1 MQFETLPGFRDFLL
15 DSCLARDA
23 IFARW
28 RSAAESFHFLEYDAP
43 VLEPLDLYIEKSG
56 EEIVGQLFNFVD
68 RGDRA
73 VALRPEMTPT
83 LARLVGARANSL
95 KRPVKWFNIGEHYRY
110 ERPQKG
116 RLRAFYQFNAD
127 ILGEPGPGADAELIA
142 LLVQTLRSFGLGAG
156 DFAVRLSDRNLWWLI
171 LEAEG
176 LSPEGAMKVL
186 SIIDKMERMDR
197 ELLLE
202 KLTEV
207 VGTQAESLGSRID
220 AVKAIRNFSG
230 LESLVHSLSLGG
242 SSADAARAR
251 LEDWRSLIDLLR
263 HSRAADF
270 IRIDLSI
277 VRGLAYYTGFVFEAF
292 EASGAGRALAGGGRY
307 DDLVEKLGGPAMPA
321 VGFAMGDVTLADLLK
336 DRSIELGGKLAPD
349 FTLVIGGVDERPLAL
364 EDAASLRDLGLR
376 VEYPLKEQNFGKQLK
391 SAVQSGAAFA
401 LIYGSE
407 ERLAGVVKVR
417 DLKTATEAEVPRGR
431 IAEIA
436 CGLLTDGLDSLCS
449 EA

>member
-1 MQFETLPGFRDFLL
+1 MQFETLPGFRDFLPE
-15 DSCLARDA
+15 SCSARNA
-23 IFARW
+23 IFDRW
-28 RSAAESFHFLEYDAP
+28 RSAAVSFHFLEYDAP
-43 VLEPLDLYIEKSG
+43 VLEPLNLYIEKSG
-56 EEIVGQLFNFVD
+56 EEIVGQLFNFTD

-116 RLRAFYQFNAD
+116 RLRAFYQLNAD

-142 LLVQTLRSFGLGAG
+142 LLVQTLRSFGLGSE
-156 DFAVRLSDRNLWWLI
+156 DFAIRLSDRNLWWLI

-176 LSPEGAMKVL
+176 LSPESALQVL
-186 SIIDKMERMDR
+186 GIIDKMERMDR
-197 ELLLE
+197 ARMLE

-207 VGTQAESLGSRID
+207 VGFGADGLCSRID
-220 AVKAIRNFSG
+220 AVKSVSDFAA
-230 LESLVHSLSLGG
+230 LESLVSSLSLNDR
-242 SSADAARAR
+242 SAEAANAR
-251 LEDWRSLIDLLR
+251 LEDWRTLLDLLG
-263 HSRAADF
+263 HLGAADS

-321 VGFAMGDVTLADLLK
+321 VGFAMGDVTLADLLRNK
-336 DRSIELGGKLAPD
+336 SIELGGETTPD
-349 FTLVIGGVDERPLAL
+349 FTIVIGGVEERPLAL
-364 EDAASLRDLGLR
+364 EDAASLRALGLR

-391 SAVQSGAAFA
+391 SAVQGGASFA

-407 ERLAGVVKVR
+407 ERLAGVIKVR
-417 DLKTATEAEVPRGR
+417 DLKTATEAEIPRDR
-431 IAEIA
+431 LVAIAPK
-436 CGLLTDGLDSLCS
+436 LLTGGLKSISS
-449 EA
+449 EV

>member
-1 MQFETLPGFRDFLL
+1 MQFDTLPGFRDFLP
-15 DSCLARDA
+15 DACSARNA
-23 IFARW
+23 IFERW
-28 RSAAESFHFLEYDAP
+28 RSSAVSFHFLEYDAP

-95 KRPVKWFNIGEHYRY
+95 KRPVKWFNIAEHYRY

-142 LLVQTLRSFGLGAG
+142 LLVQTLRSFGLGTE
-156 DFAVRLSDRNLWWLI
+156 DFAIRLSDRNLWWLI

-176 LSPEGAMKVL
+176 LAPEGAMQVL
-186 SIIDKMERMDR
+186 GIIDKMERMDR
-197 ELLLE
+197 ERLLE
-202 KLTEV
+202 KLSEV
-207 VGTQAESLGSRID
+207 VGSEAGALCSRID
-220 AVKAIRNFSG
+220 VVKAVSDFTA
-230 LESLVHSLSLGG
+230 LESLISSLALTGD
-242 SSADAARAR
+242 SSEAARAR
-251 LEDWRSLIDLLR
+251 LEDWRSLMDLLK
-263 HSRAADF
+263 HSGVVDS

-307 DDLVEKLGGPAMPA
+307 DDLVEKLGGPSMPA
-321 VGFAMGDVTLADLLK
+321 VGFAMGDVTLADLLQK
-336 DRSIELGGKLAPD
+336 KSIQLGGDSAPD
-349 FTLVIGGVDERPLAL
+349 FTMVIGGAEERPLAL
-364 EDAASLRDLGLR
+364 EDAAGLRVLGLR

-391 SAVQSGAAFA
+391 AAVQSGASIA

-417 DLKTATEAEVPRGR
+417 DLGTATEAEIPRAGLVELAPR
-431 IAEIA
+431 ILAEGIESIA
-436 CGLLTDGLDSLCS
+436 AEL
-449 EA
+449 